1 VEPANALV
9 NIDQRSV
16 TVNNNYPGQSA
27 GLPAWPGLARNDG
40 VDGVKQLAAANV
52 ENVVEAELVEEEVLV
67 SR

>member
-1 VEPANALV
+1 
-9 NIDQRSV
+9 
-16 TVNNNYPGQSA
+16 
-27 GLPAWPGLARNDG
+27 LARNDG